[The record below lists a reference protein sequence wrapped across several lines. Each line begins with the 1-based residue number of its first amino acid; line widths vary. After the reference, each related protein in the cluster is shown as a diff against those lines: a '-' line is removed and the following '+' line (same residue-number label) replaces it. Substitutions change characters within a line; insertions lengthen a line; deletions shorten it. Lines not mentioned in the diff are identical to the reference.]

1 MMKVLMTADAVGGVW
16 TYALELCRALADHDV
31 DVVLAVMGPAP
42 TPSQRNDAS
51 ALGNVALHVRTY
63 ALEWMPQPWDDVRRA
78 GEWLLNL
85 ERAESPDVIHLNGY
99 VHAALPWE
107 APRLVVG
114 HSCVLSWWRAVKGE
128 SAPGEWATYRS
139 AVAQGLHAA
148 QAVVAPSRA
157 MLDSLHH
164 HYGHLPRARVIPNG
178 RTASIYR
185 GGIKEEFVLSAG
197 RVWDEAKNISVLT
210 KVADQIPWR
219 IRVAGQTDGDL
230 DPQIGSGR
238 VEFLGQLD
246 AAALSDQ
253 MSRAAIYALPAQYE
267 PFGLSALEAALSGC
281 ALVLG
286 DIPSL
291 REVWGDAA
299 TFVPPKDDKAV
310 ADAIRR
316 LCHEPALRTHMAL
329 RASACAARYTPARM
343 ARGYL
348 GAYREL
354 CNDAG
359 RAPSES
365 FANQEG

>member
-16 TYALELCRALADHDV
+16 TYALELCRALADYEV
-31 DVVLAVMGPAP
+31 EVILAVMGPAP
-42 TPSQRNDAS
+42 TLSQRSDAA

-99 VHAALPWE
+99 VHAALPWR
-107 APRLVVG
+107 APKLVVG

-128 SAPGEWATYRS
+128 PAPAEWAVYRS
-139 AVAQGLHAA
+139 AVARGLHAA

-157 MLDSLHH
+157 MLESLHQ

-178 RTASIYR
+178 RTAALFRS
-185 GGIKEEFVLSAG
+185 GMKEQFVLSAG
-197 RVWDEAKNISVLT
+197 RVWDEAKNIAVLT
-210 KVADQIPWR
+210 KAADEIPWPV
-219 IRVAGQTDGDL
+219 RVAGKADGDL
-230 DPQIGSGR
+230 DSQRMGGR
-238 VEFLGQLD
+238 VEFFGHLD

-253 MSRAAIYALPAQYE
+253 MSRAAIYALPARYE

-291 REVWGDAA
+291 REVWADAA
-299 TFVPPKDDKAV
+299 TFVPPEDEKAI
-310 ADAIRR
+310 AAAIRR
-316 LCHEPALRTHMAL
+316 LIQEPALRSEMSL
-329 RASACAARYTPARM
+329 RASAHAARYTPARM
-343 ARGYL
+343 ACGYF
-348 GAYREL
+348 GMYREL
-354 CNDAG
+354 CGSAASALG
-359 RAPSES
+359 ES
-365 FANQEG
+365 LAIQEG